1 MKRTSLVALLTAS
14 VLAVLAVGFFAGAGS
29 ASSNS
34 SSSTAATKV
43 TVAASEFKFVLS
55 KKTVPHGTVTFVV
68 KNKGNVAHNFKIHG
82 KKTPLI
88 APGAS
93 KTLKVVFAKGKYPYV
108 CTVPGHAA
116 AGMKGVL
123 KVT

>member
-1 MKRTSLVALLTAS
+1 MKRTSLVALLAAS
-14 VLAVLAVGFFAGAGS
+14 VLAVLAVGFFTGAGS
-29 ASSNS
+29 ASSS
-34 SSSTAATKV
+34 ISAVSTRI

-68 KNKGNVAHNFKIHG
+68 KNRGNVAHDFKIHG

-93 KTLKVVFAKGKYPYV
+93 KTLKVVFAKGKYPYL

-123 KVT
+123 TVK